1 MIQREILQ
9 IALSVGLIVLGSGQL
24 LLQHFYGYSQLTVL
38 AAFHGVVL
46 ICVGLLMM
54 VYTVE
59 GKIEK
64 ENYDGTTDPNRK
76 EVH

>member
-9 IALSVGLIVLGSGQL
+9 ISLSVGLIGLGSGQL
-24 LLQHFYGYSQLTVL
+24 FLQHFYGYSQLTVL

-46 ICVGLLMM
+46 ICIGLLMM

-59 GKIEK
+59 ENIEN
-64 ENYDGTTDPNRK
+64 ENYDRPIDSERK
-76 EVH
+76 EVQ